1 MVMKIPIWNQRDLAE
16 LFTDSEV
23 AAISVTRIKSRIHPF
38 GALLAQSEPTAT
50 QAVTAQA
57 FRTVLRCNKPWLES
71 NRRRLL
77 DNDYT
82 SASSVLAEM
91 RAYGALLHAFP
102 DVMALPPRSSGK
114 TPDFSVKL
122 VGGDTMFVEVHAKQ
136 WDTDQAKKLENFI
149 QQPPA
154 APPKGS
160 RIATA
165 EYLSQPFGR
174 PKTVQE
180 APRNERTIE
189 NMVSRI
195 AGIKAGD
202 QQIPLGA
209 VSVLWLDF
217 QDETWAG
224 FGLRD
229 HLYPLISWNGAVSS
243 GGFWHAFYGRKGMSL
258 LEGADVCI
266 GFLGGAVEMQHEGR
280 FYQTDKKGAPTRTA
294 GVVISLPEE
303 SAILENPNAVE
314 KLPQEFV
321 LGALEFPWFRIEK
334 SWLNWPAKNLAQK
347 LATGMESLRGLERGQ
362 GRCV

>member
-1 MVMKIPIWNQRDLAE
+1 MPIQMWDESDLIEVFSQPELGKIRSAGIR
-16 LFTDSEV
+16 
-23 AAISVTRIKSRIHPF
+23 SRVHPF

-57 FRTVLRCNKPWLES
+57 FRTVLRYDKPWLES
-71 NRRRLL
+71 NRLRLL

-91 RAYGALLHAFP
+91 RAYGALLHSFSA
-102 DVMALPPRSSGK
+102 VKALPPRPSGK
-114 TPDFSVKL
+114 TPDFAVKL
-122 VGGDTMFVEVHAKQ
+122 PGADTVFVEVHAKQ
-136 WDTDQAKKLENFI
+136 WDTDQAKDLENFM
-149 QQPPA
+149 QQPPP

-165 EYLSQPFGR
+165 EHLSQPFGR
-174 PKTVQE
+174 PKTVHE
-180 APRNERTIE
+180 ASRNERTIE

-243 GGFWHAFYGRKGMSL
+243 GGFWHAFYGRKGMPL

-266 GFLGGAVEMQHEGR
+266 EFLGGAVEMQHEGR
-280 FYQTDKKGAPTRTA
+280 FYHTDKKGAPTRTA
-294 GVVISLPEE
+294 GVLISLPEE
-303 SAILENPNAVE
+303 SAILENPDAAE
-314 KLPQEFV
+314 RLPQEFI

-334 SWLNWPAKNLAQK
+334 SWLNWPAKTLTQK
-347 LATGMESLRGLERGQ
+347 LATQMESLRALERDRGH
-362 GRCV
+362 

>member
-1 MVMKIPIWNQRDLAE
+1 MSIQMWHGSDLTEVFSQAE
-16 LFTDSEV
+16 LTKIRS
-23 AAISVTRIKSRIHPF
+23 AGIKSRAHPF

-57 FRTVLRCNKPWLES
+57 FRTVLRHDKLWLES

-77 DNDYT
+77 DDDYS

-91 RAYGALLHAFP
+91 RAYGALLHSFSE
-102 DVMALPPRSSGK
+102 VQALPPRSSGK
-114 TPDFSVKL
+114 TPDFALKL
-122 VGGDTMFVEVHAKQ
+122 PAGDTVFVEVHAKQ
-136 WDTDQAKKLENFI
+136 WDTKQATELENFM
-149 QQPPA
+149 QQSPPA
-154 APPKGS
+154 PLKGS

-165 EYLSQPFGR
+165 EHLSQPFGR

-217 QDETWAG
+217 QDETWTG
-224 FGLRD
+224 FGLGD

-243 GGFWHAFYGRKGMSL
+243 GGFWHAFYGRKGMPL
-258 LEGADVCI
+258 LEDADVCI
-266 GFLGGAVEMQHEGR
+266 EFLGGAVEMQHEGR
-280 FYQTDKKGAPTRTA
+280 FYQTDKNGVPSRTA
-294 GVVISLPEE
+294 GVVISLQQEC
-303 SAILENPNAVE
+303 AILENPDAIE
-314 KLPQEFV
+314 KLPQEFI

-334 SWLNWPAKNLAQK
+334 SSLNWPAKNLTQK
-347 LATGMESLRGLERGQ
+347 LGTEMESLRSLERGR
-362 GRCV
+362 GR